1 MGLLYVITRALFE
14 VQVSVSIAKI
24 GTYVDQVV
32 DVFYVTD
39 RAGQKITN
47 QRRIEEIKVKLL
59 DAIDDG

>member
-47 QRRIEEIKVKLL
+47 ERRIEEIKVKLL